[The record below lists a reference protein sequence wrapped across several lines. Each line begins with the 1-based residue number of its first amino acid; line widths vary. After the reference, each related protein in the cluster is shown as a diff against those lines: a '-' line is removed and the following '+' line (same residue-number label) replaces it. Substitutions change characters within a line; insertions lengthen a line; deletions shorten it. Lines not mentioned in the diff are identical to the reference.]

1 MQRFEI
7 FLKVCEFFIKCELDP
22 KYINKIDDQLEKP
35 HSKKDVFLLVKH
47 IKSFHNMRKTLCQKI
62 LKRLPTNNIVS
73 ELASARG
80 ITQYNSCPNGSKCAI
95 SGVLLKPDTGILIIL
110 DETTLITF
118 HIRYK
123 IVLYHF
129 WTLVHF
135 PNEIGL
141 GAKQW
146 LKNQPF
152 WNTGKIKSIDNC
164 TQKIIHYNDQ
174 QFPKSMYVK
183 LKAISEYI
191 DTKLPN
197 IPINK
202 N

>member
-1 MQRFEI
+1 
-7 FLKVCEFFIKCELDP
+7 
-22 KYINKIDDQLEKP
+22 
-35 HSKKDVFLLVKH
+35 
-47 IKSFHNMRKTLCQKI
+47 MRKTLCQKI

-73 ELASARG
+73 ELSSARG

-152 WNTGKIKSIDNC
+152 WKLHIK
-164 TQKIIHYNDQ
+164 
-174 QFPKSMYVK
+174 
-183 LKAISEYI
+183 LR
-191 DTKLPN
+191 
-197 IPINK
+197 
-202 N
+202 

>member
-1 MQRFEI
+1 M
-7 FLKVCEFFIKCELDP
+7 
-22 KYINKIDDQLEKP
+22 
-35 HSKKDVFLLVKH
+35 
-47 IKSFHNMRKTLCQKI
+47 
-62 LKRLPTNNIVS
+62 VS

-197 IPINK
+197 YTGQ
-202 N
+202 